1 MRRACGINGDQ
12 IKLAIEIEA
21 VNVYRMRQHVRRVG
35 VDLEDWNFVGEGPRR
50 HWRGDDIHFEPQS
63 RRPGMRP
70 KPRDSQHDQNQDQT
84 NDDYSKALQQP
95 LHDLLLKV
103 GNELPKRGGYCMV
116 VDVSA
121 PAERGLAHYVS
132 ALGIDLIDN
141 PYFARAAI
149 RILILAQILLGH
161 FVYVGIGAL
170 FRAAH
175 NASTNRKMTVR
186 VV

>member
-1 MRRACGINGDQ
+1 MRGTCRINRDQ
-12 IKLAIEIEA
+12 IKLAIIVETI
-21 VNVYRMRQHVRRVG
+21 NVHRVRQQVPRFG
-35 VDLEDWNFVGEGPRR
+35 LELHDWNSVRERPVR
-50 HWRGDDIHFEPQS
+50 HWRGDDIPSQPQS

-132 ALGIDLIDN
+132 ALGINLIDN

-149 RILILAQILLGH
+149 RILILAKILLGH
-161 FVYVGIGAL
+161 FVYVRIGAL
-170 FRAAH
+170 FRAVH
-175 NASTNRKMTVR
+175 NASTNR
-186 VV
+186 